1 MFQWILIKKTKTN
14 KQIRVFKWILCKVWT
29 FEQREPINLTWS
41 KIYQLKVKLMI
52 HTLQFWVHQSNRHI
66 HVSTSQHIWQYNNL
80 MHTVNLNDQ
89 NPLLIQPHQSMISVS
104 NSPIFQFYASSIKI
118 IIITIIYI
126 LRTNKKYQQ
135 ALNVY
140 RMINLNNIFNTH
152 THTHTQ
158 KQIMRISKT
167 LRDTPKPK
175 A

>member
-1 MFQWILIKKTKTN
+1 
-14 KQIRVFKWILCKVWT
+14 
-29 FEQREPINLTWS
+29 
-41 KIYQLKVKLMI
+41 
-52 HTLQFWVHQSNRHI
+52 
-66 HVSTSQHIWQYNNL
+66 

-126 LRTNKKYQQ
+126 LRTNKKNQQ

-158 KQIMRISKT
+158 KQIMRISET
-167 LRDTPKPK
+167 LRDAPKPK
-175 A
+175 PELK